1 MTTAGGWATVGGV
14 CKSDNIALSCF
25 HERNDEVSMGVIMA
39 HEIGHLLG
47 EYGKVCSSTIWCPC
61 NQVFFLIQVQ
71 GILIYTIIVSTMG
84 VVHQMDSCIR
94 YQSMTTCFGHHVLET

>member
-47 EYGKVCSSTIWCPC
+47 ECVVDMMCGVTKS
-61 NQVFFLIQVQ
+61 FF
-71 GILIYTIIVSTMG
+71 
-84 VVHQMDSCIR
+84 
-94 YQSMTTCFGHHVLET
+94 